1 MDKSDQTITIRGT
14 RAGLTLVIDDRCSY
28 ETVKKDLQEKI
39 SLNDVK
45 NETKI
50 VTVKVQ
56 LGNRYL
62 TDEQKTELRNIISRE
77 NNLVVDSFE
86 SKVITREDALR
97 WKEASEIKKIYKIV
111 RSGQVLNVVGD
122 LLLIGDVNPGG
133 KVVATGNIYV
143 MGNLRGIAHAGY
155 DNDREAII
163 IASYM
168 NPSQLRI
175 ADYIS
180 RAPDYDSPGV
190 YMECAQIDETVNK
203 IVIDRLQKLSTVQN
217 RLSELERRMQNG

>member
-1 MDKSDQTITIRGT
+1 MNKSEQIVTIRGT
-14 RAGLTLVIDDRCSY
+14 SAGLTLVINDQCSY
-28 ETVKKDLQEKI
+28 EAVKHDLREKI
-39 SLNDVK
+39 SLNNIKD
-45 NETKI
+45 EEQI

-62 TDEQKTELRNIISRE
+62 TEDQQAELKEIISQE
-77 NNLVVDSFE
+77 NNLVVDTFE
-86 SKVITREDALR
+86 SKVILKEDALR
-97 WKEASEIKKIYKIV
+97 WKEASEIKAFYRMV

-122 LLLIGDVNPGG
+122 VLLIGDVNPGG
-133 KVVATGNIYV
+133 RIIATGNIYV

-155 DNDREAII
+155 STDRQAII
-163 IASYM
+163 VASYM

-190 YMECAQIDETVNK
+190 YMECAQIDETLNK
-203 IVIDRLQKLSTVQN
+203 IVIDRLQKLPSVRD
-217 RLSELERRMQNG
+217 RLSGLERRMQNG